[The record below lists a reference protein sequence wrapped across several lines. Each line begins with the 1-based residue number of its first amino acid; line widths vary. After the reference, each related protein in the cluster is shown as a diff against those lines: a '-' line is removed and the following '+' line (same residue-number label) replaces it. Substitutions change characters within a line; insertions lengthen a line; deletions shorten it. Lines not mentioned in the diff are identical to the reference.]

1 MWVLISHPDYFHQS
15 VPDCK
20 NGPTNFPL
28 VDAIDV
34 RDIDEGRFADSTLF
48 SGTNDDV
55 NDLGVMREEPVD
67 VEKSAD
73 SVRVFD
79 DVRRADEHVKRIA
92 EVCVDAVGRCK

>member
-1 MWVLISHPDYFHQS
+1 MVNKRTCLFVHQS
-15 VPDCK
+15 VHDCK
-20 NGPTNFPL
+20 TGLSNFSL
-28 VDAIDV
+28 FDAIDV

-55 NDLGVMREEPVD
+55 NDLGDMRDEPVD

-92 EVCVDAVGRCK
+92 EVCVDEVGRCK